1 MENLSQIRQ
10 RKENA
15 NYRYLILLTS
25 NLSYHFLH
33 ITQHPMGRF
42 CPIVKIIIEAN
53 KQKEKNMKIN
63 VKNEELYEFS
73 ECVALFTRE
82 NGFVGLDIA
91 DVKWAFPDTSEIEF
105 HVITAD
111 SLENVYEKLKKRLPE
126 LKYDSAFI
134 IFSVK
139 QGLLASIDLAKID
152 AAQNRFIEDYLNEDG
167 KIIWGL
173 YEPRQEENYRIY
185 LFCPNNTP

>member
-1 MENLSQIRQ
+1 MIFE
-10 RKENA
+10 
-15 NYRYLILLTS
+15 Y
-25 NLSYHFLH
+25 

-42 CPIVKIIIEAN
+42 YPIVEIIIEAN

-63 VKNEELYEFS
+63 VKNEELYEFF

-91 DVKWAFPDTSEIEF
+91 DVKWAFPDTNEIEF

-152 AAQNRFIEDYLNEDG
+152 AAHNRFIEDYLDEDG

-173 YEPRQEENYRIY
+173 YEPQQEENYRIY

>member
-1 MENLSQIRQ
+1 
-10 RKENA
+10 
-15 NYRYLILLTS
+15 
-25 NLSYHFLH
+25 
-33 ITQHPMGRF
+33 
-42 CPIVKIIIEAN
+42 
-53 KQKEKNMKIN
+53 MKIN
-63 VKNEELYEFS
+63 VENEEVYELT
-73 ECVALFTRE
+73 ECAALFTRE
-82 NGFVGLDIA
+82 NGFVGLDFA
-91 DVKWAFPDTSEIEF
+91 DVKWAFSDVSEIEF

-111 SLENVYEKLKKRLPE
+111 SLENVYEKLKKRLPK

-139 QGLLASIDLAKID
+139 QGLLASIDLAKIN
-152 AAQNRFIEDYLNEDG
+152 AAYEQFIEDYLNEDG